1 MRTFS
6 PAAERSKTELAG
18 RLQPFLPATGLVLE
32 LASGSGQHVAHFAAC
47 FPGLTFQPSD
57 CTDVALASLRQWVS
71 ESARP
76 NLLPPLRLDVLHE
89 PWPCPRANA
98 VLVCNLLHITREPVH
113 RAVLSGAAR
122 ILAPGEVLLLFGPFS
137 RVALP
142 PAPPERGAFAGWTL
156 PSQPPESEALRR
168 LAESQALALR
178 EVIETSQ
185 PSHFLLVFERTER

>member
-6 PAAERSKTELAG
+6 PAAERSKRELADL
-18 RLQPFLPATGLVLE
+18 LQPFLPATGLVLE

-57 CTDVALASLRQWVS
+57 CTDVALASLQQWVS

-89 PWPCPRANA
+89 PWPCRRANA

-122 ILAPGEVLLLFGPFS
+122 ILAPGELLLLFGPFS

-142 PAPPERGAFAGWTL
+142 PLPTESGAFAGWTL
-156 PSQPPESEALRR
+156 PSQPPEIEALRR
-168 LAESQALALR
+168 VAESQALALR

-185 PSHFLLVFERTER
+185 PGHFLLVLERTAK